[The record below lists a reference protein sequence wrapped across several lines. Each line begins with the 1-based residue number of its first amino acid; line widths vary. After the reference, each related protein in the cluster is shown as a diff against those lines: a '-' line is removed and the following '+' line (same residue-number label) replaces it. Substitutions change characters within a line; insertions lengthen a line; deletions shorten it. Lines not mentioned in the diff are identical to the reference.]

1 MEVKADGITETM
13 YMYKNEVD
21 NLCKSPDKLPTMAR
35 LLPYED
41 AIIKVINII
50 IIKEQNNF

>member
-1 MEVKADGITETM
+1 MKADGITETM